1 MALNSIQTAE
11 ESKQQKTLHKLTIN
25 RFNMSNRS
33 TWVDEQYKQEK
44 CALWILSLS
53 CGCRCLTKGWTFLEF
68 PRI

>member
-44 CALWILSLS
+44 CAL
-53 CGCRCLTKGWTFLEF
+53 
-68 PRI
+68 